1 PRASGPRDP
10 RDQVPS
16 LHQCIGSSI
25 LFVRLMT
32 DIPSGGHAMEET
44 LLVPDEA
51 IAAQIH
57 WIRGEKVMLDE
68 DLAALYQVP
77 TKRLNEQVRRNMDRF
92 PEDFMFVLDEREWDP
107 LRSQF
112 ATSKKGRGGR
122 RYPPMAFTEHGVLM
136 LSSVLNSERAI
147 AVNIRIMR
155 IFVRMNRILMNDREL
170 LLRLERMEDRQD
182 TSDEALAR
190 LFEAVRQLMEKPAW
204 DRKRLG
210 FKGGDEV

>member
-1 PRASGPRDP
+1 
-10 RDQVPS
+10 
-16 LHQCIGSSI
+16 
-25 LFVRLMT
+25 
-32 DIPSGGHAMEET
+32 MEET